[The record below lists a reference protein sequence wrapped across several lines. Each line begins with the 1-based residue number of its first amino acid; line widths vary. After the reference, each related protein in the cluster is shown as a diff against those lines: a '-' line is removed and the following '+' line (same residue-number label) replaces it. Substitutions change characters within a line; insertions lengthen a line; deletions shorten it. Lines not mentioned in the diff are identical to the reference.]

1 MHKGARVGGEEMA
14 DYKALAQRWFTE
26 VMNEGNLEVI
36 DEICSQ
42 DFVDHNPLPGTSPDF
57 AGLKDFVTQVRS
69 AFPDIET
76 TAEDILVEGDRLA
89 VRSTIRG
96 THKGDF
102 MGIPASGKKVE
113 VSNYDFVRFE
123 NDQAAEHWGTID
135 SAALMEQIG
144 AAPAAA

>member
-1 MHKGARVGGEEMA
+1 MA

-26 VMNEGNLEVI
+26 VMNEGKEEVI
-36 DEICSQ
+36 DELCAEN
-42 DFVDHNPLPGTSPDF
+42 FVDHDPLPGTGADR
-57 AGLKDFVTQVRS
+57 AGLHDFVKQVRS
-69 AFPDIET
+69 AFPDLET
-76 TAEDILVEGDRLA
+76 TVDDTILEGDRIA
-89 VRSTIRG
+89 VRSTFRG
-96 THKGDF
+96 THEGDF
-102 MGIPASGKKVE
+102 MGISATGKKVE

>member
-1 MHKGARVGGEEMA
+1 MA

-26 VMNEGNLEVI
+26 VMNEGKLGVI

-42 DFVDHNPLPGTSPDF
+42 DFVDHDPLPGTSPDF

-144 AAPAAA
+144 ATPAAA